1 MIEQFII
8 DRVKPF
14 ITEVKSEYNET
25 AQCYVAHCVL
35 KDNAVATGTD
45 TNPHIAV
52 KRAVDVV
59 FDYAAQ
65 KGWIKPLEQ
74 LFTFSTALTLLKT
87 GARITRKGW
96 NGADQ
101 WLSISCPES
110 KEVAADNFWSPHNA
124 DFARKNGGT
133 ATVAPCIT
141 LKNAQN
147 QIIMGWIPS
156 AGDLFAEDWLVL
168 PND

>member
-1 MIEQFII
+1 MTSDLVGFSQRKKTFN
-8 DRVKPF
+8 K
-14 ITEVKSEYNET
+14 
-25 AQCYVAHCVL
+25 
-35 KDNAVATGTD
+35 
-45 TNPHIAV
+45 
-52 KRAVDVV
+52 
-59 FDYAAQ
+59 
-65 KGWIKPLEQ
+65 IKPESLDRA
-74 LFTFSTALTLLKT
+74 FF
-87 GARITRKGW
+87 TRKGW

-101 WLSISCPES
+101 WFAISCPES
-110 KEVAADNFWSPHNA
+110 KEVGADNFWSPHNA

-156 AGDLFAEDWLVL
+156 AGDLFAEDWMVL